1 MPYSARRKTRTH
13 SAVVVT
19 KPVVASAFSPAVC
32 SLFPLSAR
40 CVEGCDRLLRN
51 RERRFRDD
59 AGGCYLA
66 ELQQRAGLVHRGG
79 TLRCTATTPSLPC
92 AQLSPAGLKTVMLVG
107 VLHAHRFPLT
117 CLQLREKREELNKSI
132 EWLSTPHQDVE
143 FPVAPSFENGFLAT
157 DVDKKRFLE
166 NPRQI
171 KRTNR
176 ITKIHAELRK
186 SAES

>member
-1 MPYSARRKTRTH
+1 MFDVGCVQVGPEIGRGRCHTRLDERLAHT
-13 SAVVVT
+13 AVVVT

-132 EWLSTPHQDVE
+132 AADEEEKGMPKMAVLEVR
-143 FPVAPSFENGFLAT
+143 VVLNRLA
-157 DVDKKRFLE
+157 
-166 NPRQI
+166 
-171 KRTNR
+171 
-176 ITKIHAELRK
+176 A
-186 SAES
+186 